1 MATENPKFYM
11 RKLDLRGYRCPNYF
25 SRLAPVSIFLSKYY
39 DIMFSVHKVT
49 KTFNDISE
57 IILIIFLKLF
67 S

>member
-49 KTFNDISE
+49 KTFNISE